1 MSQKFKILL
10 HQCSKLN
17 FLKFNNIWLFLPF
30 LIVAL
35 YVPQACYGAIV
46 FNGNTSKLVLSILVY
61 GLFYYLIFTLFLIK
75 FFKKNKTDFKKF
87 YSIKLNQNLIQFSV
101 YFIYSI
107 IIIYVCVT
115 VEKIALIE
123 AVKGASSES
132 LSFARESL
140 FKSREGLESYLIY
153 IYSILTTSLI
163 PFFIALAYIQK
174 QKYRHI
180 ILALFCASLML
191 TMEKALILKALM
203 PLCLLSI
210 NGFILK
216 KYFRILLISALLVMA
231 SSFILSKFG
240 SVDAKEEIKDQINY
254 FNILKNN
261 LNKSIEENKKTVE
274 KLNKNNSSNADRK
287 DLNFYQKQ
295 LDFYQGSQLVQI
307 NEMMANIDD
316 QLIYYANTEK
326 NIDKYFVFGSGRVPY
341 FLNRV
346 LWIPYVTAYDW
357 LAYFELR
364 LNGEYLLGKGS
375 SFISKITGQLNF
387 KIEQEVFKFQYG
399 GGAPATAAA
408 NTNFWIDA
416 FVNFGWFGVIF
427 YSFIVALI
435 TIYVILLSNPALLA
449 CFYYF
454 VFQLSMG
461 GLPGVLLSNGLIFL
475 LIVAYFFPLK
485 HQIIGP

>member
-1 MSQKFKILL
+1 
-10 HQCSKLN
+10 
-17 FLKFNNIWLFLPF
+17 LPF

-35 YVPQACYGAIV
+35 YVPQAYYGNIV
-46 FNGNTSKLVLSILVY
+46 FNDNASKLALAILVY
-61 GLFYYLIFTLFLIK
+61 GLFYYLIFTLCLIK

-101 YFIYSI
+101 YFIYLI

-115 VEKIALIE
+115 VENIAVIE

-180 ILALFCASLML
+180 ILALFCTSLML
-191 TMEKALILKALM
+191 TLEKALILKALM

-210 NGFILK
+210 NGFISK
-216 KYFRILLISALLVMA
+216 KYFKILLISALLIIA

-240 SVDAKEEIKDQINY
+240 SVDSKEEIKGPINSL
-254 FNILKNN
+254 NIQKNN
-261 LNKSIEENKKTVE
+261 LIKSIEENEKIVE
-274 KLNKNNSSNADRK
+274 KLNKIMDDLNKNNSSNANSK
-287 DLNFYQKQ
+287 QLNLYQKELNFYQGTQ
-295 LDFYQGSQLVQI
+295 LNQL
-307 NEMMANIDD
+307 NEMMTKVDD
-316 QLIYYANTEK
+316 QLIYYANAEK
-326 NIDKYFVFGSGRVPY
+326 YIDKYFVFGSGRVPY

-427 YSFIVALI
+427 SSFIVALI
-435 TIYVILLSNPALLA
+435 TIYVILLGNPALLA

-461 GLPGVLLSNGLIFL
+461 GLTGVLLSNGLIFL

-485 HQIIGP
+485 HRLIGP